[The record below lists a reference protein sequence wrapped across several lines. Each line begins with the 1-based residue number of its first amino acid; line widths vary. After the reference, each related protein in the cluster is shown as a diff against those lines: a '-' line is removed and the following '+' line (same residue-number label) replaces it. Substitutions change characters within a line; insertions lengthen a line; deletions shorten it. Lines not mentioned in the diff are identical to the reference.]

1 MNFGDYLQG
10 SIELIAVTAAMG
22 FAAVGM
28 RGRFLPGWSGASA
41 RLAEVVLGLSLLVVT
56 LELVGVVGLY
66 RPGWVLLASLVVG
79 LGIGFALRPARPG
92 PPLWAPQVTPIAL
105 GVAVAAAFLVAAH
118 WAMPTQTGLDIGMY
132 LPNTTWHNAPFAA
145 RFVQDHQVGAVHY
158 IDTLN
163 LTVWF
168 YPQNSELLHSAGV
181 LFLGNDFLSP
191 LINIGWMSLCLLAA
205 WSFARPYGGGP
216 IAVLAIALVLD
227 ANMLLLYQPGDAKN
241 DVAGLF
247 FLLASAAIL
256 VNADA
261 QRHAAHEA
269 RPAARGT
276 AALPN
281 GALIVAGLA
290 AGLALGTKLNLL
302 APFGLLT
309 LGVIAV
315 SAGYRWRSTGIWV
328 VSSLITGGF
337 WFARNL
343 INAGNPLPWIKA
355 GPLVG
360 PDQADINI
368 REPHNVAHYL
378 LPPDGGVIRHHL
390 IPGLHESFGDLWP
403 LVLLVVIGGFLLAIF
418 RGRTSMIRM
427 LGIVALLSGLAYLVT
442 PLTAAGPQ
450 GDPTAFTTNL
460 RYASPAI
467 GLGAMLLGV
476 DAGLLKP
483 RVQPWVIGALVILL
497 LVQAVPVWDLHGHL
511 WTRHFLVGAIGLG
524 IFLILVPVGLVLARQ
539 RGASVA
545 LVGAGAVVAVAL
557 VVAIGW
563 PKSDDYVKDRYQ
575 ASTAPR
581 DFPVG
586 MKAALAWFNRANP
599 HDSRI
604 AVVGGR
610 PGFKQYVFYGNDLSN
625 HVQYVARHGPH
636 GAYLP
641 IASEAVT
648 TPPGRARLRRRSAR
662 NGSEP
667 SMRAT
672 TSTVIGP
679 DQRTQSLPPVEAIWT
694 GTARGRET
702 WKSRTTSRFQA
713 QRASQSDQPATE
725 PLAESAG
732 SPLARSFTRRLESGR
747 RRSRASELRRLPLRG
762 RRARRSRDPDGAGGR
777 PSASPAAAGVG
788 GSPGPLGRGRSRRR
802 PAHRPAAAA
811 GRLRDSGPRRPDHR
825 VSGDRPRP
833 LVRRA

>member
-28 RGRFLPGWSGASA
+28 RGRFLPGWTGASA

-66 RPGWVLLASLVVG
+66 RPGWVLLATLVVG
-79 LGIGFALRPARPG
+79 LGIGFALRPARRG

-261 QRHAAHEA
+261 QRRAAHEA

-315 SAGYRWRSTGIWV
+315 SAGYRWRSTGLWV

-476 DAGLLKP
+476 DSGLLKP

-511 WTRHFLVGAIGLG
+511 WTRHFLLGAIGLG

-539 RGASVA
+539 TGVSPA
-545 LVGAGAVVAVAL
+545 LVGAGAIVAL
-557 VVAIGW
+557 AAVVAIGW
-563 PKSDDYVKDRYQ
+563 PKSDDYVKHRYQ
-575 ASTAPR
+575 ASTAPK

-586 MKAALAWFNRANP
+586 MKAALAWFNRTNP

-641 IASEAVT
+641 IASEAAQKGQD
-648 TPPGRARLRRRSAR
+648 PRAVQQCEEWRRDLNDGHYQYLIA
-662 NGSEP
+662 
-667 SMRAT
+667 
-672 TSTVIGP
+672 GP
-679 DQRTQSLPPVEAIWT
+679 DQRTQSLPPIEGLWT
-694 GTARGRET
+694 GTDPAATNLEVKDNVIVFKLSGPLNPAGCGRVPRFST
-702 WKSRTTSRFQA
+702 GIAPGAQLYKTLGLGQPQTTSK
-713 QRASQSDQPATE
+713 
-725 PLAESAG
+725 
-732 SPLARSFTRRLESGR
+732 
-747 RRSRASELRRLPLRG
+747 
-762 RRARRSRDPDGAGGR
+762 
-777 PSASPAAAGVG
+777 
-788 GSPGPLGRGRSRRR
+788 
-802 PAHRPAAAA
+802 
-811 GRLRDSGPRRPDHR
+811 
-825 VSGDRPRP
+825 
-833 LVRRA
+833 

>member
-10 SIELIAVTAAMG
+10 SIELIAVAGAMG
-22 FAAVGM
+22 FAAIGM
-28 RGRFLPGWSGASA
+28 RGRLLPGWSGASA
-41 RLAEVVLGLSLLVVT
+41 RLAEVVLGLSLLVVI

-66 RPGWVLLASLVVG
+66 RPGWVLLAALVVG
-79 LGIGFALRPARPG
+79 LGIGFALRPPSQG
-92 PPLWAPQVTPIAL
+92 PPLPAPAVTPIAL
-105 GVAVAAAFLVAAH
+105 AVAVAAAFLVAMH

-145 RFVQDHQVGAVHY
+145 RFVQDHQVGAIHF

-168 YPQNSELLHSAGV
+168 YPQNSELLHSVGV

-205 WSFARPYGGGP
+205 WAFARPYRGGP
-216 IAVLAIALVLD
+216 VAVVAIALVLD

-247 FLLASAAIL
+247 FLLASAAVL

-261 QRHAAHEA
+261 QRRAGDGEAAG
-269 RPAARGT
+269 RPT
-276 AALPN
+276 AALPT
-281 GALIVAGLA
+281 GALVVAGLA

-315 SAGYRWRSTGIWV
+315 SAGYRLRTTGIWV
-328 VSSLITGGF
+328 VSSLVTGGF

-343 INAGNPLPWIKA
+343 VNAGNPLPWIKA
-355 GPLVG
+355 GPLPG

-368 REPHNVAHYL
+368 REPHTVAHYL

-403 LVLLVVIGGFLLAIF
+403 LVLAVVIGGFLLAIF
-418 RGRTSMIRM
+418 RGRTPIIRM

-442 PLTAAGPQ
+442 PLTAAGPE

-483 RVQPWVIGALVILL
+483 RFQPWLLGALVILL

-511 WTRHFLVGAIGLG
+511 WTRHFLLGAIGLAF
-524 IFLILVPVGLVLARQ
+524 FLILVPVGLALLGR
-539 RGASVA
+539 RGWDPWTLGAGVAVA
-545 LVGAGAVVAVAL
+545 LAL

-563 PKSDDYVKDRYQ
+563 PNSDDYVKDRYQ
-575 ASTAPR
+575 ASTAPK

-586 MKAALAWFNRANP
+586 MKSALAWFNRADP

-610 PGFKQYVFYGNDLSN
+610 PGFKQYVFYGDDLSN

-641 IASEAVT
+641 IASEAAQKNLHD
-648 TPPGRARLRRRSAR
+648 PRQGLECQEWRRAINDGDYRYLVA
-662 NGSEP
+662 
-667 SMRAT
+667 
-672 TSTVIGP
+672 GP
-679 DQRTQSLPPVEAIWT
+679 DQRTQSVPPIEALWT
-694 GTARGRET
+694 RTDSAAQLLEQRDDVFVFKLNGDLDPSTCPHRGYA
-702 WKSRTTSRFQA
+702 K
-713 QRASQSDQPATE
+713 
-725 PLAESAG
+725 G
-732 SPLARSFTRRLESGR
+732 
-747 RRSRASELRRLPLRG
+747 PLR
-762 RRARRSRDPDGAGGR
+762 
-777 PSASPAAAGVG
+777 AGVDIQP
-788 GSPGPLGRGRSRRR
+788 SSK
-802 PAHRPAAAA
+802 
-811 GRLRDSGPRRPDHR
+811 
-825 VSGDRPRP
+825 
-833 LVRRA
+833 

>member
-10 SIELIAVTAAMG
+10 SVELIAVAAAMG

-41 RLAEVVLGLSLLVVT
+41 RLAEVVLGLSLLVMT

-79 LGIGFALRPARPG
+79 VGIGLALRPARQG
-92 PPLWAPQVTPIAL
+92 PPLWAPQVAPVAL
-105 GVAVAAAFLVAAH
+105 GVAVAAAFLVAVH

-132 LPNTTWHNAPFAA
+132 LPNTTWQNAPFAA
-145 RFVQDHQVGAVHY
+145 RFVQDHQVGALHFTEV
-158 IDTLN
+158 LN

-168 YPQNSELLHSAGV
+168 YPQNSELLHSAGI

-191 LINIGWMSLCLLAA
+191 LLNIGWMSLCLLAA
-205 WSFARPYGGGP
+205 WAFARAYGGGP
-216 IAVLAIALVLD
+216 IAIVAMTLVLD

-241 DVAGLF
+241 DTMGLF
-247 FLLASAAIL
+247 FFLASAAIL

-261 QRHAAHEA
+261 QRRAAHEA
-269 RPAARGT
+269 QPAARGT

-290 AGLALGTKLNLL
+290 AGMALGTKLNLL

-315 SAGYRWRSTGIWV
+315 SAGYRWRATGIWV

-368 REPHNVAHYL
+368 REPHTVAHYL

-390 IPGLHESFGDLWP
+390 IPGLHDSFGDLWP
-403 LVLLVVIGGFLLAIF
+403 LVLVAAIGGFLLAII

-427 LGIVALLSGLAYLVT
+427 LGIVALLSGLAYLFT

-460 RYASPAI
+460 RYASPAL

-476 DAGLLKP
+476 DAGLLKS
-483 RVQPWVIGALVILL
+483 RVQPWVLGTLVILL
-497 LVQAVPVWDLHGHL
+497 LVQAVPVWDLTGHL

-524 IFLILVPVGLVLARQ
+524 IFLILVPVGLTLARQ
-539 RGASVA
+539 RGASPA
-545 LVGAGAVVAVAL
+545 LVGAGAVVALAL

-575 ASTAPR
+575 ASTAPK

-586 MKAALAWFNRANP
+586 MKAALAWFNRATP

-610 PGFKQYVFYGNDLSN
+610 PGFKQYVFYGDDLSN
-625 HVQYVARHGPH
+625 HVQYVARHGPR

-641 IASEAVT
+641 IASEASQHLQGGPAFVAQCQEWVRDLND
-648 TPPGRARLRRRSAR
+648 GGYQYA
-662 NGSEP
+662 
-667 SMRAT
+667 
-672 TSTVIGP
+672 VIGP
-679 DQRTQSLPPVEAIWT
+679 DQRTQSLAPVEAIWT
-694 GTARGRET
+694 TA
-702 WKSRTTSRFQA
+702 
-713 QRASQSDQPATE
+713 
-725 PLAESAG
+725 
-732 SPLARSFTRRLESGR
+732 
-747 RRSRASELRRLPLRG
+747 
-762 RRARRSRDPDGAGGR
+762 AGGQKLEENDQISVFKLNR
-777 PSASPAAAGVG
+777 PLNPAACG
-788 GSPGPLGRGRSRRR
+788 SRRGVLLSQR
-802 PAHRPAAAA
+802 QRILVKPAAQSATK
-811 GRLRDSGPRRPDHR
+811 
-825 VSGDRPRP
+825 
-833 LVRRA
+833 

>member
-1 MNFGDYLQG
+1 L
-10 SIELIAVTAAMG
+10 
-22 FAAVGM
+22 
-28 RGRFLPGWSGASA
+28 GA
-41 RLAEVVLGLSLLVVT
+41 
-56 LELVGVVGLY
+56 
-66 RPGWVLLASLVVG
+66 
-79 LGIGFALRPARPG
+79 ALRQPRQG
-92 PPLWAPQVTPIAL
+92 FPLWAPEVRPIAL
-105 GVAVAAAFLVAAH
+105 AIAVAAAFLVALH

-145 RFVQDHQVGAVHY
+145 RFVQDHQVGAIHF

-168 YPQNSELLHSAGV
+168 YPQNSELLHSVGV

-205 WSFARPYGGGP
+205 WAFARPYGGGS
-216 IAVLAIALVLD
+216 IAVLAVALVLD

-247 FLLASAAIL
+247 FLLASTAIL

-261 QRHAAHEA
+261 QRRAASEA
-269 RPAARGT
+269 QPAGRGA
-276 AALPN
+276 AALPT
-281 GALIVAGLA
+281 GALVVAGLA

-315 SAGYRWRSTGIWV
+315 SAGYRVRATVVWV
-328 VSSLITGGF
+328 LSSLVTGGF

-355 GPLVG
+355 GPLTG
-360 PDQADINI
+360 PHQADINI
-368 REPHNVAHYL
+368 REPHNLAHYL
-378 LPPDGGVIRHHL
+378 LPPDGSVIRHHL
-390 IPGLHESFGDLWP
+390 IPGLHDSFGDLWP
-403 LVLLVVIGGFLLAIF
+403 LVLVVVIGGFLLAIF
-418 RGRTSMIRM
+418 RGRTPMIRM

-483 RVQPWVIGALVILL
+483 RIQPWLLGALVILL

-511 WTRHFLVGAIGLG
+511 WTRHFLLGAIGLA
-524 IFLILVPVGLVLARQ
+524 IFLILVPVGLTVARQ
-539 RGASVA
+539 RGASPLIVGVGALVA
-545 LVGAGAVVAVAL
+545 LAL

-563 PKSDDYVKDRYQ
+563 PKSDDYVKNRYQ
-575 ASTAPR
+575 ASTAPH
-581 DFPVG
+581 DFPLG
-586 MKAALAWFNRANP
+586 MRAALAWFNRTNP

-604 AVVGGR
+604 AIVGGR

-625 HVQYVARHGPH
+625 YVQYVAHHGPH

-641 IASEAVT
+641 IASEASQQLQ
-648 TPPGRARLRRRSAR
+648 PGPAFDAQCEEWIRALNDGDYQYA
-662 NGSEP
+662 
-667 SMRAT
+667 
-672 TSTVIGP
+672 VIGP
-679 DQRTQSLPPVEAIWT
+679 DQRTQSLPPVEALWT
-694 GTARGRET
+694 TFAGGQKVEENDQVFVFRLNGQLDPQSCARLPKRISFAAGTA
-702 WKSRTTSRFQA
+702 
-713 QRASQSDQPATE
+713 SQ
-725 PLAESAG
+725 
-732 SPLARSFTRRLESGR
+732 
-747 RRSRASELRRLPLRG
+747 
-762 RRARRSRDPDGAGGR
+762 
-777 PSASPAAAGVG
+777 
-788 GSPGPLGRGRSRRR
+788 
-802 PAHRPAAAA
+802 
-811 GRLRDSGPRRPDHR
+811 
-825 VSGDRPRP
+825 
-833 LVRRA
+833 

>member
-1 MNFGDYLQG
+1 VSFGDYIQG
-10 SIELIAVTAAMG
+10 AIELIVVAASLG
-22 FAAVGM
+22 FAAVAL
-28 RGRFLPGWSGASA
+28 RRRLLAGWSGASA
-41 RLAEVVLGLSLLVVT
+41 RLAEVVLGLSLLVVIC
-56 LELVGVVGLY
+56 ELVGVVGLY
-66 RPGWVLLASLVVG
+66 RPGWILLATIVVG
-79 LGIGFALRPARPG
+79 LGIGFGLRRPAGG
-92 PPLWAPQVTPIAL
+92 PLLPVAPVTPIAL

-145 RFVQDHQVGAVHY
+145 RFVQDHQIGTLHY
-158 IDTLN
+158 IDVLN

-168 YPQNSELLHSAGV
+168 YPQNSELLHSVGV

-216 IAVLAIALVLD
+216 IAVLATALVLD

-247 FLLASAAIL
+247 FLLASTAIL

-261 QRHAAHEA
+261 QRRAA
-269 RPAARGT
+269 AAPEGSPSVGGLSGPPLAT
-276 AALPN
+276 

-315 SAGYRWRSTGIWV
+315 SVGYRWRTTLIWV

-355 GPLVG
+355 GPLTG
-360 PDQADINI
+360 PHQADINI
-368 REPHNVAHYL
+368 RQPQNIAHYIL
-378 LPPDGGVIRHHL
+378 HPGGGVWSRHI

-403 LVLLVVIGGFLLAIF
+403 LVLVAVIAGIVLAIF
-418 RGRTSMIRM
+418 RGRTPVIRM
-427 LGIVALLSGLAYLVT
+427 LGIVALLSGIAYLFT
-442 PLTAAGPQ
+442 PLTAAGPP

-476 DAGLLKP
+476 DVGVLKP
-483 RVQPWVIGALVILL
+483 RVIPWMLGALGVLL

-511 WTRHFLVGAIGLG
+511 WTRHFLIGAIGLG
-524 IFLILVPVGLVLARQ
+524 IFLILIPVALGVLAQ
-539 RGASVA
+539 RGFDRWTI
-545 LVGAGAVVAVAL
+545 GAGAVIALVA

-563 PKSDDYVKDRYQ
+563 PNSRDYVKDRYQ
-575 ASTAPR
+575 AATAPK

-586 MKAALAWFNRANP
+586 MRAALAWFNAADLHN
-599 HDSRI
+599 SRI

-610 PGFKQYVFYGNDLSN
+610 PGFKQYVFYGDDLSN
-625 HVQYVARHGPH
+625 RVQYIAHQGPH
-636 GAYLP
+636 GAYTP
-641 IASEAVT
+641 IASEAAQRGQD
-648 TPPGRARLRRRSAR
+648 PSAPQQCR
-662 NGSEP
+662 EWIAALNDGGY
-667 SMRAT
+667 RYA
-672 TSTVIGP
+672 VIGP
-679 DQRTQSLPPVEAIWT
+679 DQRTQSISPIESVWTRAAGGVPVELRDQISVF
-694 GTARGRET
+694 RIPGRLN
-702 WKSRTTSRFQA
+702 
-713 QRASQSDQPATE
+713 
-725 PLAESAG
+725 PLGCS
-732 SPLARSFTRRLESGR
+732 
-747 RRSRASELRRLPLRG
+747 RLPLTQ
-762 RRARRSRDPDGAGGR
+762 R
-777 PSASPAAAGVG
+777 PI
-788 GSPGPLGRGRSRRR
+788 
-802 PAHRPAAAA
+802 HT
-811 GRLRDSGPRRPDHR
+811 
-825 VSGDRPRP
+825 
-833 LVRRA
+833 

>member
-1 MNFGDYLQG
+1 MRQARRCRARMSFGDYLQG
-10 SIELIAVTAAMG
+10 SIELIAVAAAMA
-22 FAAVGM
+22 FAAVRL
-28 RGRFLPGWSGASA
+28 RGRLLPGWSGASA

-66 RPGWVLLASLVVG
+66 RPGWVLLAALLVG
-79 LGIGFALRPARPG
+79 IGIGFALRVPRQGIELPSPAV
-92 PPLWAPQVTPIAL
+92 LPIAL
-105 GVAVAAAFLVAAH
+105 GVAVGAAFLVAVH

-145 RFVQDHQVGAVHY
+145 RFVQDHQVGALHFTEV
-158 IDTLN
+158 LN

-168 YPQNSELLHSAGV
+168 YPQNSELLHSVGI

-241 DVAGLF
+241 DTAGLF

-261 QRHAAHEA
+261 QARAAAGTA
-269 RPAARGT
+269 RPIAGGATDTASRGFYSGAGVRPMLST
-276 AALPN
+276 

-315 SAGYRWRSTGIWV
+315 SAGYRWRATGIWV

-343 INAGNPLPWIKA
+343 VNAGNPLPWIKA

-368 REPHNVAHYL
+368 REPHNLAHYL

-403 LVLLVVIGGFLLAIF
+403 LVLVALLGGILLALF
-418 RGRTSMIRM
+418 RGRTPVIRM
-427 LGIVALLSGLAYLVT
+427 LGIVALLSGIAYLFT
-442 PLTAAGPQ
+442 PLTAAGPE

-460 RYASPAI
+460 RYASPAL
-467 GLGAMLLGV
+467 GLGAMLLGL
-476 DAGLLKP
+476 DAGLLRP
-483 RVQPWVIGALVILL
+483 RLQPWLLGGLAVLL

-511 WTRHFLVGAIGLG
+511 WTRHFLLGAIGLAF
-524 IFLILVPVGLVLARQ
+524 FLILVPVGIALWAKRGVPSIGLAT
-539 RGASVA
+539 AAAVA
-545 LVGAGAVVAVAL
+545 LVA

-563 PKSDDYVKDRYQ
+563 PKSRDY
-575 ASTAPR
+575 
-581 DFPVG
+581 
-586 MKAALAWFNRANP
+586 
-599 HDSRI
+599 
-604 AVVGGR
+604 
-610 PGFKQYVFYGNDLSN
+610 
-625 HVQYVARHGPH
+625 
-636 GAYLP
+636 
-641 IASEAVT
+641 
-648 TPPGRARLRRRSAR
+648 
-662 NGSEP
+662 
-667 SMRAT
+667 
-672 TSTVIGP
+672 
-679 DQRTQSLPPVEAIWT
+679 
-694 GTARGRET
+694 
-702 WKSRTTSRFQA
+702 
-713 QRASQSDQPATE
+713 
-725 PLAESAG
+725 
-732 SPLARSFTRRLESGR
+732 
-747 RRSRASELRRLPLRG
+747 
-762 RRARRSRDPDGAGGR
+762 
-777 PSASPAAAGVG
+777 
-788 GSPGPLGRGRSRRR
+788 
-802 PAHRPAAAA
+802 
-811 GRLRDSGPRRPDHR
+811 
-825 VSGDRPRP
+825 
-833 LVRRA
+833 